1 MWVQFNPNPLGKS
14 VGDCVI
20 RALSRVLDKGWVW
33 TYIELCIQGLLMA
46 DMPSSNAVW
55 GAYLRSKGFHKENI
69 PDTCP
74 DCYTIADFSNDH
86 PKGTYAVCTGNH
98 VVAVIDGSVFDSWDS
113 LRETPIFYWR
123 K

>member
-55 GAYLRSKGFHKENI
+55 GAYLRRKGFHKENI